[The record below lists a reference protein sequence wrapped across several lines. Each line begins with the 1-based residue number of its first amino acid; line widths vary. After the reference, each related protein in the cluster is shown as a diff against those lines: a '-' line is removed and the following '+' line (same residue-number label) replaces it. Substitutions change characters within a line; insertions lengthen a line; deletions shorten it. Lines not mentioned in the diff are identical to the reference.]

1 MLMNL
6 LIIII
11 TKYNGLNNFNKYIY
25 NNKFYESSTFYKI
38 INKKGTIIHHVF
50 NIIRT

>member
-25 NNKFYESSTFYKI
+25 NNKFYDPVHFIK
-38 INKKGTIIHHVF
+38 
-50 NIIRT
+50 